1 MGVTQ
6 SEGAVLEFTVEHVG
20 SCSGTVEVNEFISY
34 HDAEGNVVS
43 FPSPELDV
51 DCDIVIL
58 PEACPE
64 PIDLTVD
71 GCEDTLEFDA
81 GDLGMESLGRIIQLS
96 VTLAE
101 CLSQQAGWLWP
112 PFCPRWTANV
122 GEHKRGMKTVLTRPT
137 QGAPARI

>member
-1 MGVTQ
+1 MMRK
-6 SEGAVLEFTVEHVG
+6 
-20 SCSGTVEVNEFISY
+20 
-34 HDAEGNVVS
+34 GNVVS

-81 GDLGMESLGRIIQLS
+81 GDLGMESLGRIIQYYP
-96 VTLAE
+96 AE
-101 CLSQQAGWLWP
+101 CLSQQALGRHSDRGGR
-112 PFCPRWTANV
+112 PR
-122 GEHKRGMKTVLTRPT
+122 L
-137 QGAPARI
+137 

>member
-1 MGVTQ
+1 M
-6 SEGAVLEFTVEHVG
+6 SLFP
-20 SCSGTVEVNEFISY
+20 Y

-101 CLSQQAGWLWP
+101 CLSQQAGC
-112 PFCPRWTANV
+112 FGRHSDRGGRPR
-122 GEHKRGMKTVLTRPT
+122 L
-137 QGAPARI
+137 

>member
-1 MGVTQ
+1 MSLFPTMMR
-6 SEGAVLEFTVEHVG
+6 
-20 SCSGTVEVNEFISY
+20 
-34 HDAEGNVVS
+34 EGNVVS

-96 VTLAE
+96 VTL
-101 CLSQQAGWLWP
+101 QNV
-112 PFCPRWTANV
+112 CPNKRVALAAILTEV
-122 GEHKRGMKTVLTRPT
+122 DGQGCEHKRGMKTVLIPAHTRGTCPEYNC
-137 QGAPARI
+137 PMH